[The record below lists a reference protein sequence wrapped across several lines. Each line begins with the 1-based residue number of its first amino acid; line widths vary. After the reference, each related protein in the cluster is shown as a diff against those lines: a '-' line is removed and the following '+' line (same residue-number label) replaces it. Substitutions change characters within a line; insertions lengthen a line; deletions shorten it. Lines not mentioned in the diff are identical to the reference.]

1 MGIVNQSVEYGI
13 GVGGVPNDSVP
24 CRYGKLAGDDRRTAA
39 VTIFEDFEQIMT
51 GLLVERFETPIVE
64 HQELNM
70 AKGSLQPGITSVA
83 TRERELGEQ
92 SGNALIVQTSSPRS
106 AFRNARSCCRL
117 VYIDLGST

>member
-13 GVGGVPNDSVP
+13 GVGGVANDPVP
-24 CRYGKLAGDDRRTAA
+24 GRYGKLAGDDCRTAA

-51 GLLVERFETPIVE
+51 GLLVERFEAPIVE

-70 AKGSLQPGITSVA
+70 AKGPLQPGITSSA

-92 SGNALIVQTSSPRS
+92 SWNALIE
-106 AFRNARSCCRL
+106 
-117 VYIDLGST
+117 D